1 LVEDHNRQAR
11 VTVEMS
17 EPKRRRKFFAVL
29 DSLVVKRK
37 AHLKPVKRANGV
49 FHIEIERPYQHP
61 TTLHKV
67 RLPSVQFDR

>member
-1 LVEDHNRQAR
+1 
-11 VTVEMS
+11 MS

-37 AHLKPVKRANGV
+37 AHLKPVERANGG

-61 TTLHKV
+61 STLHNEH
-67 RLPSVQFDR
+67 LPSVHFDS